1 MPAAHITQTTFRVA
15 DFLSWQRQG
24 QLQLSPAFQRR
35 SVWNVSQK
43 SYLID
48 TIVRGLPIPIIFIRE
63 SIDLDTHY
71 NLREVV
77 DGQQRLR
84 TLISFIDPTA
94 LPDLDE
100 ARDLFT
106 VRRIHNSDIA
116 EKPFSRLPKEVRTA
130 ILGYE
135 ISTHVLPLTF
145 EDRDVLQ
152 VFARMNSTGQK
163 LNQQELRN
171 AEYAGAFKTY
181 AYELATEQLDRWR
194 DWGIFT
200 EDQVSRMREV
210 DLVSDLLMNA
220 VSGLTGKS
228 QPKIDKYYASND
240 LEWPGAEQY
249 AGRFRFVMDTIDKLL
264 GQELHA
270 RSASAWRSEV
280 NFFTLFAV
288 IYDLVWGLGSD
299 VSIRTAPRKLPKN
312 TVTRLIEI
320 GDRLRTSEV
329 PAAVLDAMQRA
340 SADLGRRR
348 TRFNFVKNAIEAD

>member
-24 QLQLSPAFQRR
+24 QLQLSPTFQRR

-48 TIVRGLPIPIIFIRE
+48 TIARGLPVPIIFIRE
-63 SIDLDTHY
+63 SIDLDTQSSS
-71 NLREVV
+71 REVV

-84 TLISFIDPTA
+84 TLISFIDPEA

-100 ARDLFT
+100 ARDIFT
-106 VRRIHNSDIA
+106 VRKIHNSDIA
-116 EKPFSRLPKEVRTA
+116 DKPFDRLPKDVRVA

-135 ISTHVLPLTF
+135 ISTHVLPLSF

-171 AEYAGAFKTY
+171 AQYAGAFKTY

-194 DWGIFT
+194 DWGIFS

-210 DLVSDLLMNA
+210 DLVSDLLINA
-220 VSGLTGKS
+220 AAGLTGKS
-228 QPKIDKYYASND
+228 QPAIDKFYDRHD
-240 LEWPGAEQY
+240 LEWQGAEQY
-249 AGRFRFVMDTIDKLL
+249 SARFRHVMDSIDKIL
-264 GQELHA
+264 GDELRA
-270 RSASAWRSEV
+270 KSPTAWRSEV

-288 IYDLVWGLGSD
+288 LYDLEWNLGSTPEAQ
-299 VSIRTAPRKLPKN
+299 SARKLPP
-312 TVTRLIEI
+312 VTARRLEEI
-320 GDRLRTSEV
+320 GRRIRAGEV

-348 TRFNFVKNAIEAD
+348 TRFDFVKDAIETR